1 MDDLVKRLRAVDHMS
16 VEDCFLQSPLYGHAA
31 DAIEALQAR
40 VAELDTTIS
49 NLRKVNEQYLKNSNE
64 NFHAAN
70 TARRD
75 AFEEAAKVCD
85 DEADK
90 CDDAVK
96 WGGHPKYI
104 ANCKAAAYAMR
115 DRAAAIRDLAEK
127 G

>member
-1 MDDLVKRLRAVDHMS
+1 MDDLVKMARGESTAHFEGNVRDRRTIGALLS
-16 VEDCFLQSPLYGHAA
+16 SLA

-40 VAELDTTIS
+40 VKELDTTIS

-75 AFEEAAKVCD
+75 AFEEAAKV
-85 DEADK
+85 ADK
-90 CDDAVK
+90 WAADQQRQFGN
-96 WGGHPKYI
+96 GGP
-104 ANCKAAAYAMR
+104 AS
-115 DRAAAIRDLAEK
+115 AIRDLAEK

>member
-1 MDDLVKRLRAVDHMS
+1 MDDLVKRLRERDIAAWDDAYS
-16 VEDCFLQSPLYGHAA
+16 CRARGTEAA

-40 VAELDTTIS
+40 VKELDTTIS

-75 AFEEAAKVCD
+75 AFEEAAKV
-85 DEADK
+85 ADK
-90 CDDAVK
+90 WATDLQRQFGN
-96 WGGHPKYI
+96 GGP
-104 ANCKAAAYAMR
+104 
-115 DRAAAIRDLAEK
+115 AAAIRALAEK